1 MGLLP
6 RWRPQLRSSLDCEYV
21 CLSEAVLVGGLFHL
35 YCVLVA
41 MPVLMMARPAPNCC
55 VTLRAPTLVTQKLKI
70 KIQRSVFSVRYC
82 MRHNCAEQE
91 RRQRNGG

>member
-1 MGLLP
+1 MNF
-6 RWRPQLRSSLDCEYV
+6 S
-21 CLSEAVLVGGLFHL
+21 HL

-55 VTLRAPTLVTQKLKI
+55 ATLRAPTLVTQKLKI

-91 RRQRNGG
+91 RRQRHDDRDNARQVAGDGA